1 MAKKHLPIQFFE
13 KRKDYDDRSTEGGG
27 NSSIPNWVLTG
38 KALMMK
44 SESLSSRVSELTE
57 VFYERRQKERK
68 LPMVVCTTLDEKAIA
83 KSHRGEIN
91 GLYVDSHGSNVV
103 GFAGDRCLLTMV
115 SSEEVLHRIDSAVK
129 DTERQAKL
137 ISAITDIEPF
147 YPAVDRYDESVRYY
161 KVRLLNYN
169 NYDLNCATKIVFE
182 QQCEAAGIAI
192 EQKTKF
198 TQNMTIYRVCVDSAA
213 KLSLLEDCE
222 GVYTIE
228 KMIPVSVA
236 LDALSAVPS
245 IVPKTPAVGEDY
257 PVVGVLDTGIA
268 DNAYLQGWKTDDS
281 FTSYPD
287 QYKDRAHGTFVS
299 GIIEYGDELNGSSYT
314 MLPGVRLFDA
324 TVYPDEEKQA
334 IYVDDLVEHI
344 REAVERNNHIK
355 VWNLSLGTNGEASLD
370 DFSDF
375 GMALDN
381 IQDENQVLIIKSAG
395 NCMNFARRLPKSRIA
410 KSADS
415 VRSIVVGS
423 LAHEKGS
430 NDYAEIDAPSPFT
443 RIGPGPGSIIKPDLV
458 FYGGNAGVVNG
469 ETVVTGVRS
478 FAPNGDVAKDAG
490 TSFSTPWVT
499 RMAAELTHLVNEQF
513 DPLLIKALLIHNA
526 KYPANCAMTMA
537 DKVTQMGFGMPSS
550 VQEMLYN
557 SEDEITLIL
566 RDTLDK
572 GSFIEMFDFPFPES
586 LIDEDGNFIGQIIA
600 TLVTK
605 SLLDDKQAGEYCQSN
620 IDILFGTYETETDR
634 DTSKPRIKNSKGL
647 GEPQNI
653 LLDSLYSSRVK
664 NAHPLTGFERECT
677 LVKYGKKFHPV
688 KKYAVDLAD
697 MTPSN
702 KQRHLNGNRKWYL
715 KVEGLYRDF
724 IEQDAKIRNYQLSQE
739 YCLLL
744 TIRDP
749 NGEAPVYD
757 QVIQQLETK
766 NFIHHDIHVRNVVS
780 VEGLSN
786 DTK

>member
-27 NSSIPNWVLTG
+27 SATIPNWVLTG
-38 KALMMK
+38 KALATK
-44 SESLSSRVSELTE
+44 AALLSNSVSELTE
-57 VFYERRQKERK
+57 VFHERQQKERR

-83 KSHRGEIN
+83 KSHRGEIT

-115 SSEEVLHRIDSAVK
+115 SSEEVLNRIGNAVN
-129 DTERQAKL
+129 DTEGQAKL

-198 TQNMTIYRVCVDSAA
+198 TQDMTIYRVCVDSAE

-222 GVYTIE
+222 GVYTVE
-228 KMIPVSVA
+228 KMLPVSVT

-245 IVPKTPAVGEDY
+245 IVPKAPVDGENY

-268 DNAYLQGWKTDDS
+268 DNAYLQEWKTHDS

-314 MLPGVRLFDA
+314 MLPGVQLFDA
-324 TVYPDEEKQA
+324 TVYPDEKKQA

-355 VWNLSLGTNGEASLD
+355 VWNLSLGTNSEASLD

-395 NCMNFARRLPKSRIA
+395 NCMNFARQLPKSRIA
-410 KSADS
+410 QSADS

-423 LAHEKGS
+423 LAHEKGP
-430 NDYAEIDAPSPFT
+430 NDYAEVDAPSPFT
-443 RIGPGPGSIIKPDLV
+443 RIGPGPGSIVKPDLV
-458 FYGGNAGVVNG
+458 FYGGNAGVVG
-469 ETVVTGVRS
+469 GKAVGTGVKS
-478 FAPNGDVAKDAG
+478 FAPNGDIVKEVG

-513 DPLLIKALLIHNA
+513 DPLLIRALLIHNA

-634 DTSKPRIKNSKGL
+634 DTSKPTIKNPKGL
-647 GEPQNI
+647 GEPQNV

-664 NAHPLTGFERECT
+664 NAHPMTGFERECT

-688 KKYAVDLAD
+688 KKYAVDLVD

-702 KQRHLNGNRKWYL
+702 KQRHLNGQRKWYL
-715 KVEGLYRDF
+715 KIEGLYRDF
-724 IEQDAKIRNYQLSQE
+724 IEQDARIRNYQLSQE

-749 NGEAPVYD
+749 NGKAPVYD
-757 QVIQQLETK
+757 QVVQQLTSK
-766 NFIHHDIHVRNVVS
+766 NFVHHDIHVRNVVS
-780 VEGLSN
+780 IDSSA
-786 DTK
+786 TKN